1 MVDSWVHERAGQAF
15 PFWESI
21 GELASLS
28 RAVTQ
33 SSITIVL
40 KFDYLV
46 PERHTMTHRL
56 LLAVVFFALIVATCS
71 LLHAESSDC
80 SAPVLIIP
88 DGRLTQSS
96 FTQNSTF
103 WYGIYAVA
111 GHSYAVEFEPPADNY
126 SGASHAMF
134 LPLAVYGPND
144 ALAGCRG
151 TSSVQVTTNSGS
163 APTIL
168 KNGYGAGRRVSFTA
182 ATPGLYLV
190 AVTTSGLAGNYTF
203 RAVDTTLVNVDW
215 STGGGFDNEWMFHN
229 VSDMPITGVLTVY
242 DFGNNVVSTAGTY
255 IPPGSGVMRYSYSF
269 DLNLPRN
276 RTGNA
281 VFSHNGPPN
290 SIMAISYTV
299 NAAFTVLTPVRMDP
313 VAPQ

>member
-1 MVDSWVHERAGQAF
+1 
-15 PFWESI
+15 
-21 GELASLS
+21 
-28 RAVTQ
+28 
-33 SSITIVL
+33 
-40 KFDYLV
+40 
-46 PERHTMTHRL
+46 MTHRL

-190 AVTTSGLAGNYTF
+190 AVTNSGLAGNYTF
-203 RAVDTTLVNVDW
+203 RGIDTTLFNPLW
-215 STGGGFDNEWMFHN
+215 STCGGFDNEWMFQN
-229 VSDMPITGVLTVY
+229 ISDMPITGVLTVY
-242 DFGNNVVSTAGTY
+242 DFSNNMLAAAQTSIPAGT
-255 IPPGSGVMRYSYSF
+255 GVVRYSHSF
-269 DLNLPRN
+269 DLRLPRN
-276 RTGNA
+276 TAGYA
-281 VFSHNGPPN
+281 IFSHNGPPN
-290 SIMAISYTV
+290 SIIAASYMINATATV
-299 NAAFTVLTPVRMDP
+299 IAPTRMEP
-313 VAPQ
+313 AVPR

>member
-1 MVDSWVHERAGQAF
+1 
-15 PFWESI
+15 
-21 GELASLS
+21 
-28 RAVTQ
+28 
-33 SSITIVL
+33 
-40 KFDYLV
+40 
-46 PERHTMTHRL
+46 MTRRL
-56 LLAVVFFALIVATCS
+56 LFAVVLFALILVSCS
-71 LLHAESSDC
+71 LILAESTDC
-80 SAPVLIIP
+80 ANPVLIIP
-88 DGRLTQSS
+88 DGRIAQSS
-96 FTQNSTF
+96 ITQNATL
-103 WYGIYAVA
+103 WYGIYATT
-111 GHSYAVEFEPPADNY
+111 GHSYSVEFESPADNY
-126 SGASHAMF
+126 SGVSHVTF
-134 LPLAVYGPND
+134 SQPAVFGPND
-144 ALAGCRG
+144 PLAGCRG
-151 TSSVQVTTNSGS
+151 TSSVQATPTSS
-163 APTIL
+163 YTPTIQ
-168 KNGYGAGRRVSFTA
+168 KSGTGAGRRVSFTA
-182 ATPGLYLV
+182 VTAGLYLV

-276 RTGNA
+276 RTGYA